1 MCGDGAL
8 SVNALGGK
16 SWDLS
21 LVLSQKAS
29 GDFSLTDKGLNSVNI
44 HAS

>member
-16 SWDLS
+16 SWDWS